1 MVRHSPL
8 ALAVL
13 AMLTESPMH
22 PYRMQQ
28 LIKARGKDEV
38 INVGQRNSL
47 YQTIDRMLRN
57 DLIAVHEIERDG
69 AFPERTVYAITD
81 AGRDTGR
88 LWLREQLAQ
97 PAREFPAFPAALSF
111 LPLLAPDDVC
121 RQLEIRVGALE
132 RELERLDAGTAEA
145 QAIDVPRLFLLESE
159 LIRAQLVA
167 ELDWVR
173 GVVADLQSG
182 VITWSAAWL
191 EEIAQRF
198 TLAADST
205 TYQPNKPAKSAK
217 PAAKKGSRK

>member
-13 AMLTESPMH
+13 AMLTEAPMH

-47 YQTIDRMLRN
+47 YQTIDRLLRG
-57 DLIAVHEIERDG
+57 DLIAIRETERDG
-69 AFPERTVYAITD
+69 AFPERTVYEITE
-81 AGRDTGR
+81 AGRDTAR

-111 LPLLAPDDVC
+111 LPLLSPDDVR
-121 RQLEIRVGALE
+121 RQLEVRVGALE
-132 RELERLDAGTAEA
+132 RELVRMDAINEEA
-145 QAIDVPRLFLLESE
+145 HAIQVPRLFLLESE
-159 LIRAQLVA
+159 LVRAQITA

-173 GVVADLQSG
+173 SVVADLKSG
-182 VITWSAAWL
+182 TLTWSPEWL
-191 EEIAQRF
+191 DEIAQRF
-198 TLAADST
+198 SLPADAT
-205 TYQPNKPAKSAK
+205 TYKQVK
-217 PAAKKGSRK
+217 PAARKESQS

>member
-13 AMLTESPMH
+13 AMLTEAPMH

-47 YQTIDRMLRN
+47 YQTIDRLLRG
-57 DLIAVHEIERDG
+57 DLIAIRETERDG
-69 AFPERTVYAITD
+69 AFPERTIYEITE

-111 LPLLAPDDVC
+111 LPLLNPDDVR

-132 RELERLDAGTAEA
+132 RELVRIDTARKEADAIE
-145 QAIDVPRLFLLESE
+145 VPRLFLLEGE
-159 LIRAQLVA
+159 LVRAQLVA

-173 GVVADLQSG
+173 TVVADLKTG
-182 VITWSAAWL
+182 TLTWSPEWL
-191 EEIAQRF
+191 DEIAQRF
-198 TLAADST
+198 VLPSDAT
-205 TYQPNKPAKSAK
+205 TYKPVK
-217 PAAKKGSRK
+217 PSTKKETQV

>member
-13 AMLTESPMH
+13 AMLTEMPMH

-47 YQTIDRMLRN
+47 YQTIDRLVRG
-57 DLIAVHEIERDG
+57 DLIAIRETERDG
-69 AFPERTVYAITD
+69 AFPERTIYEITE

-97 PAREFPAFPAALSF
+97 PARDFPAFPAALSF
-111 LPLLAPDDVC
+111 LPLLSPDDVC
-121 RQLEIRVGALE
+121 RQLETRIGALE
-132 RELERLDAGTAEA
+132 RELTRLDDATAHA
-145 QAIDVPRLFLLESE
+145 TRMQVPRLFLLEGE
-159 LIRAQLVA
+159 LVRAQLVV

-173 GVVADLQSG
+173 SVVTDLKAG
-182 VITWSAAWL
+182 TLTWSPAWL

-198 TLAADST
+198 TLPAGEYKYRLA
-205 TYQPNKPAKSAK
+205 QPGAKKEAKS
-217 PAAKKGSRK
+217 

>member
-13 AMLTESPMH
+13 AMLTEAPMH

-47 YQTIDRMLRN
+47 YQTIDRLLRG
-57 DLIAVHEIERDG
+57 DLIAIRETGRDG
-69 AFPERTVYAITD
+69 AFPERTVYEITD

-111 LPLLAPDDVC
+111 LPLLNPDDVR
-121 RQLEIRVGALE
+121 RQLEVRVGALE
-132 RELERLDAGTAEA
+132 RELIRMDGINEEA
-145 QAIDVPRLFLLESE
+145 KGIQVPRLFLLEGE
-159 LIRAQLVA
+159 LVRAQLVA

-173 GVVADLQSG
+173 SVVADLKSG
-182 VITWSAAWL
+182 TLTWSPEWL
-191 EEIAQRF
+191 DEIAQRF
-198 TLAADST
+198 SLPSDAT
-205 TYQPNKPAKSAK
+205 TYKQVKPS
-217 PAAKKGSRK
+217 PKKEPQA

>member
-13 AMLTESPMH
+13 AMLTEAPMH

-47 YQTIDRMLRN
+47 YQTIDRLLRG
-57 DLIAVHEIERDG
+57 DLIAIRETERDG
-69 AFPERTVYAITD
+69 AFPERTVYEITE
-81 AGRDTGR
+81 AGRDTAR

-111 LPLLAPDDVC
+111 LPLLSPDDVR
-121 RQLEIRVGALE
+121 RQLEVRVGALE
-132 RELERLDAGTAEA
+132 RELVRMDAINEEA
-145 QAIDVPRLFLLESE
+145 HAIQVPRLFLLESE
-159 LIRAQLVA
+159 LVRAQITA

-173 GVVADLQSG
+173 SVVADLKSG
-182 VITWSAAWL
+182 TLTWSPEWL
-191 EEIAQRF
+191 DEIAQRF
-198 TLAADST
+198 SLPADAT
-205 TYQPNKPAKSAK
+205 TYKQVKPSI
-217 PAAKKGSRK
+217 KKEPLA

>member
-13 AMLTESPMH
+13 AMLTEAPMH

-47 YQTIDRMLRN
+47 YQTIDRLLRG
-57 DLIAVHEIERDG
+57 DLIAVRETERDG
-69 AFPERTVYAITD
+69 AFPERTVYEITE

-97 PAREFPAFPAALSF
+97 PGREFPAFPAALSF
-111 LPLLAPDDVC
+111 LPLLVPDDVR
-121 RQLEIRVGALE
+121 RQLETRIGALE
-132 RELERLDAGTAEA
+132 RELARQDAMTEEA
-145 QAIDVPRLFLLESE
+145 NAIQVPRLFLLEGE
-159 LIRAQLVA
+159 LVRAQLVV

-173 GVVADLQSG
+173 SVAADLKAG
-182 VITWSAAWL
+182 TLTWSSEWL
-191 EEIAQRF
+191 DEIAQRYA
-198 TLAADST
+198 L
-205 TYQPNKPAKSAK
+205 PAGATSYKLAK
-217 PAAKKGSRK
+217 PTATKETKA

>member
-47 YQTIDRMLRN
+47 YQTIDRLLRG
-57 DLIAVHEIERDG
+57 DLIAVRETERDG
-69 AFPERTVYAITD
+69 SFPERTVYEITE

-97 PAREFPAFPAALSF
+97 PTREFPAFPAALSF
-111 LPLLAPDDVC
+111 LPLLSPDDVR
-121 RQLEIRVGALE
+121 RQLETRIAALE
-132 RELERLDAGTAEA
+132 RELTRLDAMNAEA
-145 QAIDVPRLFLLESE
+145 QAMQVPRLFLLEGE
-159 LIRAQLVA
+159 LVRAQLVV
-167 ELDWVR
+167 ELEWVG
-173 GVVADLQSG
+173 GVVADLKAEN
-182 VITWSAAWL
+182 ITWSEAWL
-191 EEIAQRF
+191 DEIAKRF
-198 TLAADST
+198 TLPADAT
-205 TYQPNKPAKSAK
+205 AYKLAK
-217 PAAKKGSRK
+217 PLAKETKA

>member
-13 AMLTESPMH
+13 AMLTEAPMH

-47 YQTIDRMLRN
+47 YQTIDRLLRG
-57 DLIAVHEIERDG
+57 DLIAIRETGRDG
-69 AFPERTVYAITD
+69 AFPERTVYEITE
-81 AGRDTGR
+81 AGRDTAR

-111 LPLLAPDDVC
+111 LPLLSPDDVR
-121 RQLEIRVGALE
+121 RQLETRVVALE
-132 RELERLDAGTAEA
+132 RELVRIDAMTDEA
-145 QAIDVPRLFLLESE
+145 NAVQVPRLFLLEGE
-159 LIRAQLVA
+159 LVRAQLTA
-167 ELDWVR
+167 ELEWVR
-173 GVVADLQSG
+173 TVVADLKAG
-182 VITWSAAWL
+182 TLTWSPEWL

-198 TLAADST
+198 ILPADAT
-205 TYQPNKPAKSAK
+205 TYKQVK
-217 PAAKKGSRK
+217 PAARKESQS